1 METCPKIQMLSFDM
15 KLCNYDITDFSEK
28 LFTYIYTHYQENP
41 ENYQKEMSDLLQ
53 LRDSALN
60 ASRDFM
66 GLNLLKK
73 YYHQLQLLSN
83 RFPMKSTEEC
93 ETEFSWDELYNEK
106 EIVHNDVRFEQEN
119 ILYNIGALHSYLAC
133 LDKRNNDEGIK
144 ISCTHFQY
152 AAWAF
157 QAIKDSYS
165 SIGLT
170 SDLNEEVMLFKVNTM
185 LAQAQECVL
194 EKSIIDNR
202 KHSIN
207 AKISFQ
213 IIEYYKLAM
222 SFLER
227 SEFQSSVGSR
237 RTKVGLNQVVSIK
250 IKLIINK
257 ILFISGIETILSF

>member
-1 METCPKIQMLSFDM
+1 MNKTKLNMETCPKIQMLSFDM
-15 KLCNYDITDFSEK
+15 KFCNYDITDFTEK
-28 LFTYIYTHYQENP
+28 LFSYIYTHYQENP
-41 ENYQKEMSDLLQ
+41 ESYQKEMSDLLQ
-53 LRDSALN
+53 LRDNALN

-106 EIVHNDVRFEQEN
+106 EMVHNDVRFEQEN

-157 QAIKDSYS
+157 QTIKDTYS
-165 SIGLT
+165 SIGFT

-194 EKSIIDNR
+194 EKSIVDNR

-207 AKISFQ
+207 SKISYQ
-213 IIEYYKLAM
+213 VVEYYKLAI

-227 SEFQSSVGSR
+227 SEFQSSVGSK
-237 RTKVGLNQVVSIK
+237 RTKVRLNQVRFKFYK
-250 IKLIINK
+250 IKYNFIH
-257 ILFISGIETILSF
+257 LFI